1 VAYERI
7 NQLYYITHIKNLSSI
22 RKLGILSHERV
33 QAEGVQYEPVYDE
46 QIVANRKQIITPDG
60 RNLWSY
66 ANLYFKARNAMLYR
80 VLFEKP
86 VARTDEIVILG
97 VRPDI
102 LNGEH
107 ILITTGNAAS
117 SSSERLVGKEGRKRI
132 PEIRKSISS
141 DWWTEVEGS
150 KRKMMAECLVP
161 DVVPAEYLQTVYVAN
176 HDVKCK
182 VEEMLP
188 GILEGPHLE
197 VVPELHMFFLP
208 SREIPLTASLS
219 LAEGDL
225 FFSRMQTLTVSV
237 NCVGVM
243 GKGLASRAKYQFPD
257 VYVVYQDLCRQR
269 KLRMGRPQLYK
280 RESSLDYQLADEPSG
295 LSNGSPETWFLLFPT
310 KRHWKDRADIEG
322 IDEGLK
328 WLHGSYKTEG
338 IKGLA
343 LPALGCGLGRLEWR
357 DAGPLMCRYLQHFDI
372 PTRIYLPAEKKVP
385 DEFLTKEYLL
395 GETAPSH

>member
-1 VAYERI
+1 MAYERI
-7 NQLYYITHIKNLSSI
+7 NQLYYITHIKNLGSI

-33 QAEGVQYEPVYDE
+33 QADGVQYEPVYDE
-46 QIVANRKQIITPDG
+46 QIVANRKLMTTAQGKT
-60 RNLWSY
+60 LWSY

-102 LNGEH
+102 LNGER

-117 SSSERLVGKEGRKRI
+117 LSSERLEGEEGRKRI
-132 PEIRKSISS
+132 PEIRKSIRS

-176 HDVKCK
+176 HDVKRK

-197 VVPELHMFFLP
+197 VVPEPHMFFLP

-280 RESSLDYQLADEPSG
+280 RESWLDYQLADEPSG

-310 KRHWKDRADIEG
+310 KRHWREMADIRGIEEGLQWFQQNCSREG
-322 IDEGLK
+322 IR
-328 WLHGSYKTEG
+328 S
-338 IKGLA
+338 LA
-343 LPALGCGLGRLEWR
+343 APALGCGLGRLEWR
-357 DAGPLMCRYLQHFDI
+357 DVGPLMCRYLSEVDI
-372 PTRIYLPAEKKVP
+372 PAQIYLPAEKKIP
-385 DEFLTKEYLL
+385 EEFLTGEYLL
-395 GETAPSH
+395 GQTAPSG